1 MRSVHEDWYTT
12 KEKLPKETDLCIGIR
27 KNKYQFQIS
36 YKSGEWFDSNGK
48 KIAEPDIWCRL
59 QTPKEIFKVGLKP
72 RYFNSEEEAREL
84 LNGKTYGEIR
94 EILTPCSLD
103 ERPIICGVPV
113 SDNVVCHVDIIKH
126 DLLHGT
132 EDYAEIT
139 FNLNSKKWS
148 QQLQVFMSPKNIKTF
163 TISSVK

>member
-1 MRSVHEDWYTT
+1 MRSISEYWYTT

-27 KNKYQFQIS
+27 RNKYQFQIC

-48 KIAEPDIWCRL
+48 KIGEPEIWCRL

-94 EILTPCSLD
+94 EILTPCSID

-113 SDNVVCHVDIIKH
+113 PDNVICHVDTIKY
-126 DLLHGT
+126 DSSNET
-132 EDYAEIT
+132 KDYTEIT
-139 FNLNSKKWS
+139 FNFNGKKWC
-148 QQLQVFMSPKNIKTF
+148 QTLQFFIRPETLKSIIVSCTE
-163 TISSVK
+163 